1 MINTLKFIY
10 VYNILLQKEGSIGI
24 MKNGLEVFPGIV
36 MYEGIIDNCQELID
50 LGVSNKE
57 FWQDSKI
64 GGHLAEE
71 TVDKNVRSNR
81 LLHVPA
87 TYGNDIRWFGVS
99 QKIWQYANEYGKHY
113 GASFSGMEYLQLL
126 HYVPNEGFYQPHSD
140 DGPGM
145 TRTFS
150 AILYLNDVEV
160 GGETYFNRLD
170 IAINPKAGRLIIFPA
185 NYVFMHEARPPQ
197 SNDKFALVT
206 WFRPIL
212 GTKE

>member
-1 MINTLKFIY
+1 
-10 VYNILLQKEGSIGI
+10 
-24 MKNGLEVFPGIV
+24 MKLESGQEVAPGI
-36 MYEGIIDNCQELID
+36 IIYNNVVNSPEKIIEMSQLDKENWRESRINSSLDTSGLI
-50 LGVSNKE
+50 NK
-57 FWQDSKI
+57 S
-64 GGHLAEE
+64 
-71 TVDKNVRSNR
+71 VRSAKV
-81 LLHVPA
+81 LDIPGI
-87 TYGNDIRWFGVS
+87 YSNDIFWFTVS